1 MVPVCYLRAFVF
13 ETLVK
18 SMTTKFKEFNERLKW
33 ERLLFKRNKQPFS
46 FLPQWYLSQPV
57 TVRFYLLFHVV
68 LPWARWC
75 MYAESQ
81 RHPAWPWVFH
91 TCTQAPSVGED
102 GDIKKSLGWNRDGEA
117 GLAME
122 SLGGGGQNYRWI
134 KSQSARHSLHCC
146 TGLYLKHK
154 DTIFKNARWWLE
166 SIKPRAEGL
175 CVRDPVHLH
184 WFHAHK
190 TSSGLGDQRRCPRG
204 YAVWACGRQRWT
216 NLWRPSSGK
225 YKVRSQ
231 KSPVWLDHEGWGE
244 MRWKKMTK
252 HHEEAGGGLGT
263 QCFGRSAEN

>member
-1 MVPVCYLRAFVF
+1 MG
-13 ETLVK
+13 K
-18 SMTTKFKEFNERLKW
+18 
-33 ERLLFKRNKQPFS
+33 
-46 FLPQWYLSQPV
+46 
-57 TVRFYLLFHVV
+57 
-68 LPWARWC
+68 
-75 MYAESQ
+75 
-81 RHPAWPWVFH
+81 
-91 TCTQAPSVGED
+91 
-102 GDIKKSLGWNRDGEA
+102 LGWQWRA
-117 GLAME
+117 W
-122 SLGGGGQNYRWI
+122 GGGQNYRWI